1 MGSFLSGIRAFL
13 WSDLPPWRM
22 GLSAAIGAFIAVTP
36 TIGFQTLLVIALV
49 SLVRGNRG
57 LALVTS
63 GIANP
68 WTIPFIVY
76 IDFKVGSFLLGNGSW
91 VGLTER
97 FTFGTLGDAYMRV
110 LVGSLIV
117 GTALAVI
124 VGALVSAYF
133 HRKRKDKSIIDK
145 REEMV

>member
-36 TIGFQTLLVIALV
+36 TIGFQTVFVIALV

-91 VGLTER
+91 VDLTEQ

-110 LVGSLIV
+110 LVGSLMV

-124 VGALVSAYF
+124 IGALVGAFF
-133 HRKRKDKSIIDK
+133 HRKRKYKSIIDK